1 MPNLRPSNSSSRAS
15 YWIVAAIVA
24 MIAIPAALTLHT
36 VHVAPVI
43 DPAAANSTPYGY
55 TVSLLLFI
63 VPIVVIACWF
73 LPQEKVR
80 ISRKS
85 FWWTIGLLFPLGA
98 LLDFFFAHAFFT
110 YANPGATLRIAAPAL
125 HGGVPAEEYIF
136 YFTGFVAVLL
146 FYIWFDEYWLAAYTV
161 PVDSAAR
168 TDFARLLRFHPQSAV
183 WAIALI
189 AAALIYRKCF
199 VPEPGFPGYFI
210 FLVLVALTPSM
221 ALLPT
226 ALPVINWRA
235 LSLTVVVMLLI
246 SLLWD
251 ATLGVPYGWW
261 GFQASQMIGIHITAW
276 SGLPIEEV
284 FLWIVIS
291 YATVIVYE
299 TVRRWKASGKRA
311 RHAFLGI
318 S

>member
-1 MPNLRPSNSSSRAS
+1 
-15 YWIVAAIVA
+15 
-24 MIAIPAALTLHT
+24 
-36 VHVAPVI
+36 
-43 DPAAANSTPYGY
+43 
-55 TVSLLLFI
+55 
-63 VPIVVIACWF
+63 VPI
-73 LPQEKVR
+73 
-80 ISRKS
+80 
-85 FWWTIGLLFPLGA
+85 
-98 LLDFFFAHAFFT
+98 
-110 YANPGATLRIAAPAL
+110 
-125 HGGVPAEEYIF
+125 EEYIF

-168 TDFARLLRFHPQSAV
+168 TDFARLLRFHPQSAI
-183 WAIALI
+183 WAALLI
-189 AAALIYRKCF
+189 AAAIIYRKCC
-199 VPEPGFPGYFI
+199 VPGAGFPGYFT
-210 FLVLVALTPSM
+210 FLIIVAMAPSA

-261 GFQASQMIGIHITAW
+261 GFQPNQMIGIHITAW

-284 FLWIVIS
+284 FLWIGIS
-291 YATVIVYE
+291 YATVIIYE

-311 RHAFLGI
+311 HRAFLG
-318 S
+318 